1 MSRRTL
7 TRHFKHASELPIVT
21 WSNNERLR
29 CGAELLELT
38 DYSVDKLA
46 ESTGFK
52 TAVLFRK
59 LFKSKYGRN
68 QNHWYKN
75 F

>member
-7 TRHFKHASELPIVT
+7 TRHFKHATGLPIVT
-21 WSNNERLR
+21 WLNNERLR

-46 ESTGFK
+46 ESTGVK

-68 QNHWYKN
+68 QNHWYKK